1 VIVTRGPFGQT
12 LCAANASGLSVQ
24 IEERSNRS
32 GADLASVDV
41 VALFARHLQL
51 LCTRPAHWAT

>member
-1 VIVTRGPFGQT
+1 
-12 LCAANASGLSVQ
+12 LCAANAGGLSVQ

-51 LCTRPAHWAT
+51 LCTSPAHWATQPIR